1 MDERIA
7 RLQAHQNNI
16 DRYQGLLKT
25 RLSETEKQYLEQR
38 LSEERFAIAML
49 DFISTGAAPSEP
61 AEQDRKAL
69 SH

>member
-1 MDERIA
+1 MDERVA

-25 RLSETEKQYLEQR
+25 SLSETEKQYLEKR

-49 DFISTGAAPSEP
+49 DFSTGAVLSEP
-61 AEQDRKAL
+61 AERDRKAL